1 MSNSKI
7 LNDIISEAIEKITL
21 QKHEISDETDLA
33 KDLQMDSL
41 DMVELYTSL
50 EEKFDIRVNDEEMS
64 NCGTKVKD
72 IKELLKKYI
81 KD

>member
-64 NCGTKVKD
+64 NCGTKIKD

>member
-81 KD
+81 ND

>member
-21 QKHEISDETDLA
+21 QKHEINDETDLA

>member
-33 KDLQMDSL
+33 RDLQMDSL

>member
-41 DMVELYTSL
+41 DIVELYTSL

>member
-1 MSNSKI
+1 MSNSKVMD
-7 LNDIISEAIEKITL
+7 DIICEAIEKITL
-21 QKHEISDETDLA
+21 QKPEITDDTDLV

-41 DMVELYTSL
+41 DMVELYTTL
-50 EEKFDIRVNDEEMS
+50 EEKFDIHVNDEEMS

-72 IKELLKKYI
+72 VKELLKKYI

>member
-1 MSNSKI
+1 MMNSKVLDNVI
-7 LNDIISEAIEKITL
+7 NEAIEKITL
-21 QKHEISDETDLA
+21 QKFEITNDTDLV

-41 DMVELYTSL
+41 DMVELYTTL
-50 EEKFDIRVNDEEMS
+50 EEKLDIRVNDEEMS

-72 IKELLKKYI
+72 IKELIKKYM